1 MVSVDDL
8 FDFDNFLHDLRL
20 NMAGLKLDDLCAHL
34 FNLLLELLN
43 SQLELFDLHRQL
55 LVGASQFDN
64 GLILLN

>member
-1 MVSVDDL
+1 
-8 FDFDNFLHDLRL
+8 
-20 NMAGLKLDDLCAHL
+20 MAGLELDDLCAHL